1 MKAYDSN
8 IIRNIAV
15 LSHDGAGKTAL
26 VESMLLMCKGVDAVG
41 RGKDNKHILDFEP
54 EEITRNVTIQLGMAP
69 CEWNGYKLNF
79 IDTPGYSE
87 FCGEISEALRAAD
100 GLMLVVSAESG
111 IQVDTIRAW
120 QYGKSL
126 HLPRLIY
133 VNKMDMENADFFGSL
148 ERMKELF
155 GKSVMP
161 LQVPIGEGV
170 NFRGIIDVPTQ
181 KAYEWVDGERQECD
195 IPAELQDKVAEVLD
209 MCMEAAAEGSDEL
222 LEKYLEGEP
231 LSTEEMYEGLYQ
243 GMINGR
249 VCPVLCGSA
258 VSHIGSRLLLDCLIK
273 YMPDTTKSINEAVN
287 VDSGEELLVNYD
299 DPFSAFVF
307 KTTLDPFAGKLSY
320 ARIISGQ
327 ATEGMSFYNTTNE
340 SEDKIS
346 KMFTLIG
353 KQQVP
358 LTSASAGDI
367 IVIPKLDDVRTGDT
381 LASKEFPVKYPAI
394 AFPSSLYTVCV
405 SAENKGDEEKLGAAL
420 NKIAEE
426 DPTCMV
432 RKDVESGQLQLSTM
446 GEVHLDH
453 ILNKMERKYGAKAIL
468 SKVYIPYRETIR
480 GKSTAEGKHKKQS
493 GGHGQYGH
501 VVIDLEPATN
511 GEAFEFVDAIV
522 GGAIPRQFIPAVEKG
537 AVETLA
543 KGVIAGYPLI
553 NIKMTLK
560 DGSFHSV
567 DSSEMAFKV
576 AASLALKKGIPEA
589 QPVLLEPIYAVDVM
603 VPEAYMGDII
613 GDISSKRGRVLGM
626 EPGED
631 GITTVKARVPY
642 SEMLEYGVQLR
653 AMTQGRG
660 SFDMVFD
667 AYEEVPAKLAENIIA
682 DYKAAN
688 ADA

>member
-126 HLPRLIY
+126 HLPRLVY

-161 LQVPIGEGV
+161 LQVPIGEGAD
-170 NFRGIIDVPTQ
+170 FRGIIDVPTQ
-181 KAYEWVDGERQECD
+181 KAYEWVNGERQECD

-287 VDSGEELLVNYD
+287 IDSGEELLVNYD

-307 KTTLDPFAGKLSY
+307 KTSLDPFAGKLSY
-320 ARIISGQ
+320 ARIISGK

-426 DPTCMV
+426 DPTCVV

-453 ILNKMERKYGAKAIL
+453 ILSKMERKYGAKAIL

-511 GEAFEFVDAIV
+511 GESFEFVDAIV

-667 AYEEVPAKLAENIIA
+667 AYEEVPAKLAESIIA

>member
-133 VNKMDMENADFFGSL
+133 VNKMDMENANFFGSL

-426 DPTCMV
+426 DPTCVV

-468 SKVYIPYRETIR
+468 NKVYIPYRETIR

-501 VVIDLEPATN
+501 VVIDLEPVTN

>member
-8 IIRNIAV
+8 IIRNSAV

-426 DPTCMV
+426 DPTCVV

-626 EPGED
+626 EPDED

>member
-340 SEDKIS
+340 SEEKIS

-381 LASKEFPVKYPAI
+381 LSSKEFPVKYPAI

-426 DPTCMV
+426 DPTCVV

>member
-287 VDSGEELLVNYD
+287 VDSGEDLLVNYD

-426 DPTCMV
+426 DPTCVV

>member
-1 MKAYDSN
+1 MKAYDGN

-426 DPTCMV
+426 DPTCVV

>member
-340 SEDKIS
+340 SEEKIS

-426 DPTCMV
+426 DPTCVV

-688 ADA
+688 ADE

>member
-405 SAENKGDEEKLGAAL
+405 SAENKGDEEKLGVAL

-426 DPTCMV
+426 DPTCVV

-468 SKVYIPYRETIR
+468 NKVYIPYRETIR

>member
-358 LTSASAGDI
+358 LISASAGDI

-426 DPTCMV
+426 DPTCVV

>member
-426 DPTCMV
+426 DPTCVV

-576 AASLALKKGIPEA
+576 AASLAIKKGIPEA

>member
-287 VDSGEELLVNYD
+287 VDNGEELLVNYD

-340 SEDKIS
+340 SEEKIS

-426 DPTCMV
+426 DPTCVV

>member
-426 DPTCMV
+426 DPTCVV

-631 GITTVKARVPY
+631 GITTVKARVPC

>member
-181 KAYEWVDGERQECD
+181 KAYEWVNGERQECD
-195 IPAELQDKVAEVLD
+195 IPAELQNKVAEVLD

-222 LEKYLEGEP
+222 LEKYLEGEA

-287 VDSGEELLVNYD
+287 IDSGEELLVNYD

-358 LTSASAGDI
+358 LTSA
-367 IVIPKLDDVRTGDT
+367 
-381 LASKEFPVKYPAI
+381 
-394 AFPSSLYTVCV
+394 
-405 SAENKGDEEKLGAAL
+405 
-420 NKIAEE
+420 
-426 DPTCMV
+426 
-432 RKDVESGQLQLSTM
+432 
-446 GEVHLDH
+446 
-453 ILNKMERKYGAKAIL
+453 
-468 SKVYIPYRETIR
+468 
-480 GKSTAEGKHKKQS
+480 
-493 GGHGQYGH
+493 
-501 VVIDLEPATN
+501 
-511 GEAFEFVDAIV
+511 
-522 GGAIPRQFIPAVEKG
+522 
-537 AVETLA
+537 
-543 KGVIAGYPLI
+543 
-553 NIKMTLK
+553 
-560 DGSFHSV
+560 
-567 DSSEMAFKV
+567 
-576 AASLALKKGIPEA
+576 
-589 QPVLLEPIYAVDVM
+589 
-603 VPEAYMGDII
+603 
-613 GDISSKRGRVLGM
+613 
-626 EPGED
+626 
-631 GITTVKARVPY
+631 
-642 SEMLEYGVQLR
+642 
-653 AMTQGRG
+653 
-660 SFDMVFD
+660 
-667 AYEEVPAKLAENIIA
+667 
-682 DYKAAN
+682 
-688 ADA
+688 

>member
-120 QYGKSL
+120 QYGKNL

-161 LQVPIGEGV
+161 LQVPIGEGKD
-170 NFRGIIDVPTQ
+170 FRGIIDVPTQ
-181 KAYEWVDGERQECD
+181 QAYEWVNGERQECD

-231 LSTEEMYEGLYQ
+231 LSTDEMYEGLYQ

-287 VDSGEELLVNYD
+287 IDTNEELLVNYD

-307 KTTLDPFAGKLSY
+307 KTTLDPFAGKMSY
-320 ARIISGQ
+320 ARIISGK
-327 ATEGMSFYNTTNE
+327 ATEGMAFYDTTNE
-340 SEDKIS
+340 TEDKIS

-358 LTSASAGDI
+358 LQSASAGDI

-381 LASKEFPVKYPAI
+381 LASKDFPVKYPAI

-405 SAENKGDEEKLGAAL
+405 SAENKGDEEKLGTAL

-426 DPTCMV
+426 DPTCVV
-432 RKDVESGQLQLSTM
+432 RKDVESGQLQLSSM

-453 ILNKMERKYGAKAIL
+453 ILSKMERKYGAKALL

-480 GKSTAEGKHKKQS
+480 GKATAEGKHKKQS

-537 AVETLA
+537 AVETLT

-553 NIKMTLK
+553 NIKMTLQ
-560 DGSFHSV
+560 DGSYHSV

-642 SEMLEYGVQLR
+642 AEMLEYGVQLR

-660 SFDMVFD
+660 SFDMCFD
-667 AYEEVPAKLAENIIA
+667 SYEEVPAKLAEGIIS
-682 DYKAAN
+682 DYKATN
-688 ADA
+688 EDA

>member
-307 KTTLDPFAGKLSY
+307 KTTLDSFAGKLSY

-426 DPTCMV
+426 DPTCVV

-468 SKVYIPYRETIR
+468 NKVYIPYRETIR

-501 VVIDLEPATN
+501 VVIDLEPVTN

>member
-222 LEKYLEGEP
+222 LEKYFEGEP

-426 DPTCMV
+426 DPTCVV

>member
-54 EEITRNVTIQLGMAP
+54 EEIIRNVTIQLGMAP

-426 DPTCMV
+426 DPTCVV

>member
-426 DPTCMV
+426 DPTCVV

-468 SKVYIPYRETIR
+468 NKVYIPYRETIR

-501 VVIDLEPATN
+501 VVIDLEPVTN

>member
-327 ATEGMSFYNTTNE
+327 ATEGMSFYNTANE

-426 DPTCMV
+426 DPTCVV

>member
-111 IQVDTIRAW
+111 IQVDNIRAW

-426 DPTCMV
+426 DPTCVV

>member
-133 VNKMDMENADFFGSL
+133 VNKMDMENADFFGFL

-426 DPTCMV
+426 DPTCVV

-631 GITTVKARVPY
+631 GITTVKARVPC

>member
-426 DPTCMV
+426 DPTCVV
-432 RKDVESGQLQLSTM
+432 RKDVESGQLQLSTI

>member
-426 DPTCMV
+426 DPTCVV

>member
-120 QYGKSL
+120 QYGKNL

-161 LQVPIGEGV
+161 LQVPIGGGKD
-170 NFRGIIDVPTQ
+170 FRGIIDVPTQ
-181 KAYEWVDGERQECD
+181 QAYEWVNGERQECD

-231 LSTEEMYEGLYQ
+231 LSTDEMYEGLYQ

-287 VDSGEELLVNYD
+287 IDTNEELLVNYD

-307 KTTLDPFAGKLSY
+307 KTTLDPFAGKMSY
-320 ARIISGQ
+320 ARIISGK
-327 ATEGMSFYNTTNE
+327 ATEGMAFYDTTNE
-340 SEDKIS
+340 TEDKIS

-358 LTSASAGDI
+358 LQSASAGDI

-381 LASKEFPVKYPAI
+381 LASKDFPVKYPAI

-405 SAENKGDEEKLGAAL
+405 SAENKGDEEKLGTAL

-426 DPTCMV
+426 DPTCVV

-453 ILNKMERKYGAKAIL
+453 ILSKMERKYGAKALL

-480 GKSTAEGKHKKQS
+480 GKATAEGKHKKQS

-511 GEAFEFVDAIV
+511 GETFEFVDAIV

-537 AVETLA
+537 AVETLT

-553 NIKMTLK
+553 NIKMTLQ
-560 DGSFHSV
+560 DGSYHSV

-642 SEMLEYGVQLR
+642 AEMLEYGVQLR

-660 SFDMVFD
+660 SFDMCFD
-667 AYEEVPAKLAENIIA
+667 SYEEVPAKLAESIIS

-688 ADA
+688 EDA

>member
-299 DPFSAFVF
+299 EPFSAFVF

-426 DPTCMV
+426 DPTCVV

-468 SKVYIPYRETIR
+468 NKVYIPYRETIR

>member
-426 DPTCMV
+426 DPTCV
-432 RKDVESGQLQLSTM
+432 VHKDVESGQLQLSTM

>member
-133 VNKMDMENADFFGSL
+133 VNKMDMENADFFGFL

-426 DPTCMV
+426 DPTCVV